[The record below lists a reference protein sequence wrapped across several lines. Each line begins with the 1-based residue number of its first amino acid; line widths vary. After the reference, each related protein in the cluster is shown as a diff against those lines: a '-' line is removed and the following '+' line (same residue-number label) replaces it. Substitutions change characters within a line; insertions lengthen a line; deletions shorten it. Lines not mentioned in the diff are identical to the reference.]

1 MATGATQ
8 WDASGQ
14 PIFCFDFVSGRWNKS
29 LVKSQKPARQKK
41 GQPTSALERHR
52 AMMNKLSAAER
63 RRLRR
68 RAAELLYGREV
79 FATGG

>member
-1 MATGATQ
+1 MATTHS
-8 WDASGQ
+8 DASVQ

-29 LVKSQKPARQKK
+29 VVKSQKPARQKK
-41 GQPTSALERHR
+41 SQTTSALERHR

-68 RAAELLYGREV
+68 RTAELLYGREA